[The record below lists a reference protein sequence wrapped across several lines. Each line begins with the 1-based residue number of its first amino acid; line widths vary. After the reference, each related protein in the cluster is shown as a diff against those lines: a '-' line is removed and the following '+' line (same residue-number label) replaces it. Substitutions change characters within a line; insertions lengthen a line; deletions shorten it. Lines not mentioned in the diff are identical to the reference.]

1 MGKRT
6 LRQKVRGYI
15 FQSRAERPTK
25 FTVGLSL
32 AGMTSGF
39 VLIGSSFDRYPPD
52 WTLLA
57 FGVIQLL
64 TWTPLAVADI
74 RAYRN
79 YPPNPLHR
87 LQDELASASLS
98 ILDGRQKATA
108 ASETAG
114 YVLQTGRHHLLRFLL
129 ISCVAKADMDEV
141 FLSAGREGYVVNKV
155 FALVTRPK
163 WSGNVLEIN
172 QPILIRDTEDGPVPV
187 EQPSPPA
194 LSAWQVNKL
203 LRSGA
208 MFAAREDLEA
218 LLADLASAW
227 PVETG

>member
-6 LRQKVRGYI
+6 LRQRIRGYV
-15 FQSRAERPTK
+15 FQSRTERPTK

-32 AGMTSGF
+32 AGETSGF
-39 VLIGSSFDRYPPD
+39 VLIGSSFDRNPPD

-74 RAYRN
+74 RAYRH
-79 YPPNPLHR
+79 YPPNPLHK
-87 LQDELASASLS
+87 LQDELEAATRS
-98 ILDGRQKATA
+98 ILGGRQHATA
-108 ASETAG
+108 ASEAAG
-114 YVLQTGRHHLLRFLL
+114 YVLQTGRRHLMRFLL
-129 ISCVAKADMDEV
+129 ISRIAKADMDEV
-141 FLSAGREGYVVNKV
+141 FLSAGREGYVINKV

-172 QPILIRDTEDGPVPV
+172 QPILIRDTEGGPVPV

-208 MFAAREDLEA
+208 MYATREDLEA